1 MKVLHLVKTTR
12 GAGFVLRQIRALRR
26 VGVEIVVALPSTT
39 DGLAPRYAEAGAEVI
54 AADLDFGAR
63 APWRLPAALTR
74 CRQLVAAVRP
84 DVIHSHF
91 VSTTLVAR
99 LALGRTHAV
108 PRIFQVPGLL
118 HLEHALFR
126 RLDLATAGPA
136 DVWIGCCDAITA
148 AYRRAGIAPERVL
161 RSYYGLE
168 LAGFGEA
175 ARGGF
180 RRTIGV
186 GATTPLVGMV
196 GYMYRPKWYLGERRG
211 VKGHED
217 LLEAITLVRAVRPEV
232 RAVIVG
238 GAWDGAEDYE
248 RELRRRAGRGV
259 VFTGDLPDTR
269 PVYADLDVAVQPSR
283 SEGLPNATV
292 EALASGCPVVATAV
306 GGLPDVIRDGTTGW
320 LVHPGDPARLADAI
334 LEALADRAE
343 AGRRATAGRALVT
356 RLLAVDR
363 TAAEVAALYERLVG
377 RARAADGGDA
387 AAAAPA
393 ARRPQGATA

>member
-1 MKVLHLVKTTR
+1 
-12 GAGFVLRQIRALRR
+12 
-26 VGVEIVVALPSTT
+26 
-39 DGLAPRYAEAGAEVI
+39 
-54 AADLDFGAR
+54 
-63 APWRLPAALTR
+63 
-74 CRQLVAAVRP
+74 
-84 DVIHSHF
+84 
-91 VSTTLVAR
+91 
-99 LALGRTHAV
+99 
-108 PRIFQVPGLL
+108 
-118 HLEHALFR
+118 
-126 RLDLATAGPA
+126 
-136 DVWIGCCDAITA
+136 
-148 AYRRAGIAPERVL
+148 
-161 RSYYGLE
+161 
-168 LAGFGEA
+168 
-175 ARGGF
+175 
-180 RRTIGV
+180 
-186 GATTPLVGMV
+186 
-196 GYMYRPKWYLGERRG
+196 
-211 VKGHED
+211 
-217 LLEAITLVRAVRPEV
+217 
-232 RAVIVG
+232 
-238 GAWDGAEDYE
+238 
-248 RELRRRAGRGV
+248 V